1 MPADAPPGPNADR
14 SARLTEVLQR
24 AQRLGALGDW
34 PIAEVLAH
42 AREFVAALPSNATR
56 VMDLGSGAGVPGLV
70 IACDRPRLTVTLVDR
85 RERRTD
91 ELVRAVASLGLD
103 EQVSVVTADA
113 AELGSRPDWS
123 GSQDA
128 VVARG
133 FTDPQTTLTLAARLT
148 RAGGVVIISEPPS
161 EQPSRWQ
168 PEWLTAAGVA
178 EPQRLG
184 RVVRFHVEH
193 RR

>member
-1 MPADAPPGPNADR
+1 MPVDVPPGPSADH
-14 SARLTEVLQR
+14 SARLTAVLQR

-34 PIAEVLAH
+34 PIAEVLTH
-42 AREFVAALPSNATR
+42 AREFVAALPSVAIR
-56 VMDLGSGAGVPGLV
+56 VLDLGSGAGVPGLV
-70 IACDRPRLTVTLVDR
+70 IACDRPGLTVTLVDR

-91 ELVRAVASLGLD
+91 DLVRAVASLGLD
-103 EQVSVVTADA
+103 DRVSVMTAEA
-113 AELGSRPDWS
+113 AELGSRPDWA

-133 FTDPQTTLTLAARLT
+133 FADPQTTLTLAARLT

-161 EQPSRWQ
+161 EYPSRWQ
-168 PEWLTAAGVA
+168 PEWLAAAGVSD
-178 EPQRLG
+178 PQRLG

>member
-1 MPADAPPGPNADR
+1 MPTDSPEGPSAER
-14 SARLTEVLQR
+14 VARLTAVLQR

-34 PIAEVLAH
+34 PITEVLEH
-42 AREFVAALPSNATR
+42 AREFTTALPLDACR
-56 VMDLGSGAGVPGLV
+56 VLDLGSGAGVPGLV
-70 IACDRPRLTVTLVDR
+70 IACERQGLQVTLVDR

-91 ELVRAVASLGLD
+91 DLIRAVASLGLGD
-103 EQVSVVTADA
+103 CVSVVTADA
-113 AELGSRPDWS
+113 EELGGRPDWT

-133 FTDPQTTLTLAARLT
+133 FADPQTTLTLAARLT
-148 RAGGVVIISEPPS
+148 RVGGVVIISEPPS
-161 EQPSRWQ
+161 GQPSRWR
-168 PEWLTAAGVA
+168 PEWLSAAGVSA
-178 EPQRLG
+178 PERLG